1 MVSVIVLELM
11 GPTVE
16 VVIETQEVEAQRAK
30 NECLFMWTALQQQK
44 NCFSIAEGFGLL
56 SALHLCTIYI
66 FILLCCKLK
75 GWSVFH
81 SSELDKP
88 NFSILAVIGLRL

>member
-30 NECLFMWTALQQQK
+30 NECLFIWTALQQQK

-56 SALHLCTIYI
+56 SALHLCIHI
-66 FILLCCKLK
+66 HIIMLQ
-75 GWSVFH
+75 
-81 SSELDKP
+81 
-88 NFSILAVIGLRL
+88 AQRVISLPFL